1 MEPRASRSD
10 STPHRTRRHAP
21 MEAVRYILM
30 PITDSNSIQAMVPR
44 IRMTATFSL
53 EGVSWLTVSF
63 F

>member
-1 MEPRASRSD
+1 
-10 STPHRTRRHAP
+10 
-21 MEAVRYILM
+21 MEAVRYILI
-30 PITDSNSIQAMVPR
+30 PVTDSNSIQAMVPR